1 MNNEYECF
9 GCTLAELDRA
19 WDERPEWM
27 TPISVAISL
36 LSDSQEQ
43 IADWKCET
51 ARQTINKVKYIL
63 TTKIK

>member
-1 MNNEYECF
+1 MNNEIKCF
-9 GCTLAELDRA
+9 GCTREELDRA
-19 WDERPEWM
+19 LDGRSFMPPM
-27 TPISVAISL
+27 LIAVSL

-43 IADWKCET
+43 IALGQYEI

>member
-1 MNNEYECF
+1 MNNEIECF
-9 GCTLAELDRA
+9 GITRAELDTWWADAPTYIEPMSIVRS
-19 WDERPEWM
+19 M
-27 TPISVAISL
+27 

-43 IADWKCET
+43 IALGQYEI

>member
-1 MNNEYECF
+1 MNNEIECF
-9 GCTLAELDRA
+9 GITRAELDSA

-27 TPISVAISL
+27 SPMSVAVSL

-43 IADWKCET
+43 IALGQYEI
-51 ARQTINKVKYIL
+51 ARQTINKVKYVL